1 MKQPK
6 VNKEKGMTAKKLDA
20 KAKPKATIR
29 FAKCIHF
36 FKCMFNDDCESV
48 AKAELWKMSPEE
60 LEAHGRMHGV
70 ELDRRKTKAAL
81 VDELYEAW

>member
-1 MKQPK
+1 MKEPIVKKKKAAPK
-6 VNKEKGMTAKKLDA
+6 KA
-20 KAKPKATIR
+20 AKPTIR
-29 FAKCIHF
+29 FVKCIHT

-48 AKAELWKMSPEE
+48 ARAELWKMSPEE

>member
-1 MKQPK
+1 MKEPIVKKKKAAPK
-6 VNKEKGMTAKKLDA
+6 KTAK
-20 KAKPKATIR
+20 PTIR
-29 FAKCIHF
+29 FVKCIHT
-36 FKCMFNDDCESV
+36 FKCMFNEDCESI
-48 AKAELWKMSPEE
+48 ARAELWKMSPKE

>member
-1 MKQPK
+1 
-6 VNKEKGMTAKKLDA
+6 
-20 KAKPKATIR
+20 
-29 FAKCIHF
+29 
-36 FKCMFNDDCESV
+36 
-48 AKAELWKMSPEE
+48 MSPEE

>member
-1 MKQPK
+1 MKEPIVKKKKAAPK
-6 VNKEKGMTAKKLDA
+6 KDA
-20 KAKPKATIR
+20 KPNIR
-29 FAKCIHF
+29 FVKCIHT

-48 AKAELWKMSPEE
+48 ARAELWKMNPEE

>member
-1 MKQPK
+1 MKEPIVKKKK
-6 VNKEKGMTAKKLDA
+6 VKG
-20 KAKPKATIR
+20 AKPHIR
-29 FAKCIHF
+29 FAKCIHT
-36 FKCMFNDDCESV
+36 FKCLFNEDCESI
-48 AKAELWKMSPEE
+48 ARAELWKMSPEE

>member
-1 MKQPK
+1 MKEPIVKKKKAAPK
-6 VNKEKGMTAKKLDA
+6 KA
-20 KAKPKATIR
+20 AKPTIR
-29 FAKCIHF
+29 FVKCIHT

-48 AKAELWKMSPEE
+48 ARAELWKMNPEE

>member
-1 MKQPK
+1 MKEPI
-6 VNKEKGMTAKKLDA
+6 VKKKKA
-20 KAKPKATIR
+20 ASKKAAKPHIR
-29 FAKCIHF
+29 FAKCIHT
-36 FKCMFNDDCESV
+36 FKCLFNEDCESI
-48 AKAELWKMSPEE
+48 ARAELWKMSPEE